1 MKLGQKTTIRG
12 GRKKEERMNKVKE
25 SIRSIPGWP
34 IEGVIFRDLTT
45 LMQDPEAFRESCD
58 ILVERYKDQNIDK
71 IVGIDAR
78 GFVFGAVLAYKL
90 GIGFVPVRK
99 KGKLPHKTIEQSYSL
114 ENGEGTLEMHEDSIE
129 AGERVVIVDD
139 LIATGGT
146 VGATV
151 NLVRKLGGDILECA
165 FIVELPDLKGRDQV
179 KDCKIF
185 SIAEFE
191 GL

>member
-1 MKLGQKTTIRG
+1 MDLKAT
-12 GRKKEERMNKVKE
+12 
-25 SIRSIPGWP
+25 IRSIPGWP

-45 LMQDPEAFRESCD
+45 LMQNPEAFRESCD
-58 ILVERYKDQNIDK
+58 ILYERYKDQGIDK

-99 KGKLPHKTIEQSYSL
+99 KGKLPHKTIEESYSL
-114 ENGEGTLEMHEDSIE
+114 EYGTDTLEIHEDAVE
-129 AGERVVIVDD
+129 KGEKVIIVDD

-151 NLVRKLGGDILECA
+151 KLVKKLGADLVECA
-165 FIVELPDLKGRDQV
+165 FIVELPDLKGRDQIPGIKV
-179 KDCKIF
+179 F
-185 SIAEFE
+185 SITAFE
-191 GL
+191 GE